1 MKDSGATLM
10 MQGKNVASTDAGDGR
25 LESLLPPG
33 GGQAPVISGR
43 TGMWRRF
50 APALVVVL
58 MASIV
63 VEGLAVLA
71 WHPSMRDLGKIGV
84 YLAISCLLSVGV
96 MCGGLWLMQTSVL
109 PTVRARI
116 IGALVAGSVVALI
129 NILFSSLLMFASR
142 HDLLLLIYLSLFAAV
157 VSVALGVVLAT
168 SLTDRLSAVSRAA
181 ASLAA
186 GDLTARAPAPT
197 ADASREERALTLAFN
212 SMATQLEAAAVR
224 RAEDDEARRM
234 LLAAISHDLRTPLA
248 SVRAM
253 IEAITDGVVTDPET
267 VARFHATM
275 GREIRTL
282 TALITDL
289 FELSQLEAGQLALSL
304 RPATIQNL
312 IDEVVEGLAAQA
324 AARDVHLAAGIE
336 GVIGPVVIDTPAVR
350 RVLTNLVQNAL
361 RHTPADGTVAVTARA
376 VADGVQ
382 VDVIDTGEGIPS
394 ADLPHIFERFFRGER
409 SRSRETGGAG
419 LGLAIARGFV
429 EAHGGRIWVESEV
442 GRGTRFSFILPRA
455 PQAV

>member
-1 MKDSGATLM
+1 MSVSAADDTTPSGSML
-10 MQGKNVASTDAGDGR
+10 G
-25 LESLLPPG
+25 SLLPPET
-33 GGQAPVISGR
+33 APAATSAATV
-43 TGMWRRF
+43 MWRRF
-50 APALVVVL
+50 VPAMAVVLLASVVVE
-58 MASIV
+58 V
-63 VEGLAVLA
+63 LAVLA
-71 WHPSMRDLGKIGV
+71 WHPPMRDLGKIGA

-96 MCGGLWLMQTSVL
+96 MGGGLWLMQTNVL

-129 NILFSSLLMFASR
+129 NILFSALLMFASK
-142 HDLLLLIYLSLFAAV
+142 HDLLLLLYLSLFAGV
-157 VSVALGVVLAT
+157 VSVALGVVLAA

-186 GDLTARAPAPT
+186 GDLAARAPAPT

-212 SMATQLEAAAVR
+212 SMAAQLEEAAAR

-304 RPATIQNL
+304 RPATIQDL

-324 AARDVHLAAGIE
+324 AARDVHLAAGVE
-336 GVIGPVVIDTPAVR
+336 GAIGPVVIDTPAVR
-350 RVLTNLVQNAL
+350 RVLTNLMQNAL

-382 VDVIDTGEGIPS
+382 VDVVDTGEGIP
-394 ADLPHIFERFFRGER
+394 ATDLPHIFERFFRGER

-442 GRGTRFSFILPRA
+442 GRGTRFSFFLPRA
-455 PQAV
+455 PRTA